1 MHEISLPA
9 RMESISELQ
18 TALREVA
25 HLTGLEEAC
34 VLRAEL
40 VLEELLTNSIVH
52 GYSQCTLQA
61 QSSACVWV
69 RFEMKQSSLNICY
82 QDAAFAYNPLEYA
95 QGFLQSMG
103 NAQSVLDR
111 QTGGLGCVLIKQLS
125 DDSHYS
131 YENGRNQLFLTFCQ
145 RQVEPSLV

>member
-9 RMESISELQ
+9 RMESMIELQ
-18 TALREVA
+18 AALREAA
-25 HLTGLEEAC
+25 HLAGLEEAC
-34 VLRAEL
+34 ILRAEL

-69 RFEMKQSSLNICY
+69 RFEIKQASLNICY
-82 QDAAFAYNPLEYA
+82 QDAAIAYNPLEYA

-103 NAQSVLDR
+103 NVQSVLDR

-125 DDSHYS
+125 DSSHYAF
-131 YENGRNQLFLTFCQ
+131 ENGRNQLFLTFCQ
-145 RQVEPSLV
+145 RQNEPSLV